1 MKTSFKVLLPLL
13 LVLALPAVVQ
23 AQFSFTTNNGT
34 LTLTGYD
41 GPGGAVSI
49 PAAINGLT
57 VTSIGDYA
65 FCACGNLTSVTI
77 GTSVISIGDNAFR
90 ECSGLTNITIG
101 YGVTSIGDY
110 AFCACGNLTSVT
122 IPDSVISIGDS
133 AFYWCTSLTSVT
145 IGTNVTT
152 IGVQALS
159 GCSSLTA
166 ITVDT
171 RNSVYSDVDG
181 VLFNRSLTTLVTY
194 PGGLP
199 GSYTIPNS
207 VTSIGVAAFQDC
219 IRLTSV
225 TIGTNVT
232 TIGDVAFSDCS
243 SLTSVTIP
251 NSVAIPSIAMWM
263 ESCST
268 GV

>member
-57 VTSIGDYA
+57 
-65 FCACGNLTSVTI
+65 
-77 GTSVISIGDNAFR
+77 
-90 ECSGLTNITIG
+90 
-101 YGVTSIGDY
+101 VTSIGDY

-181 VLFNRSLTTLVTY
+181 VLFNRSPHILT
-194 PGGLP
+194 
-199 GSYTIPNS
+199 
-207 VTSIGVAAFQDC
+207 
-219 IRLTSV
+219 
-225 TIGTNVT
+225 
-232 TIGDVAFSDCS
+232 
-243 SLTSVTIP
+243 
-251 NSVAIPSIAMWM
+251 
-263 ESCST
+263 
-268 GV
+268 